1 MRVRNAWRPSTQ
13 NMINADFTK
22 NGKQIEF
29 LEALTDTINGNSP
42 IRNFFIGGAI
52 RGGKT
57 FVCLGGLVILAKLY
71 PNSRWHI
78 VRESFP
84 TLRSTTIPSV
94 EKILRG
100 ANVKWH
106 KNPSDYFVEFPNNS
120 RIYFFSENYAMDK
133 DLDRF
138 KGLETNGF
146 LLEQIEELQEATF
159 MKCMERCGSW
169 YVDPMP
175 PALNFATFNP
185 SFNWVKDKI
194 YEPAIAG
201 MLPNTDLYITALPT
215 DNPFVTDDQWNAW
228 ERLDDES
235 KERFIMGSW
244 DMDVKGNFMHRFD
257 RNIHLDESIEFRR
270 DDYVRLS
277 FDFNVDPMTC
287 TVYQTDGYTYHNTLM
302 EYRVENS
309 DTYEICDR
317 IKADFYHS
325 NEYVDGLP
333 ALKIRGDAS
342 GKNRMS
348 GTRGHINHYEI
359 IRTELGLDWN
369 DFDIPTAN
377 PGISASRV
385 FCNSIL
391 QHFPNVKI
399 KESTCPFL
407 VKDMMF
413 CLSGLDGN
421 GEAVILKKGK
431 NQYINMDNKML
442 GHLMDN
448 WRYGV
453 HTDLHGFIQIPKS

>member
-1 MRVRNAWRPSTQ
+1 
-13 NMINADFTK
+13 MINADFTR
-22 NGKQIEF
+22 NEKQIEL
-29 LEALTDTINGNSP
+29 LESLVDVLNGDSE

-57 FVCLGGLVILAKLY
+57 FVCLGALVILCKKY
-71 PNSRWHI
+71 PGSRWHI

-94 EKILRG
+94 EKLLKW
-100 ANVKWH
+100 ANVKW
-106 KNPSDYFVEFPNNS
+106 NRNSSDYFVQFPNGS
-120 RIYFFSENYAMDK
+120 RIYFFSENYVNDK

-169 YVDPMP
+169 YIDPMP
-175 PALNFATFNP
+175 AALNFATFNP

-194 YEPAIAG
+194 YLLAIAG
-201 MLPNTDLYITALPT
+201 LLPITDKYITALPT
-215 DNPFVTDDQWNAW
+215 DNPFVTDDQWKAW
-228 ERLDDES
+228 DRLDDES
-235 KERFIMGSW
+235 KERFIMGNW
-244 DMDVKGNFMHRFD
+244 ELNVEGAFMHRFD
-257 RNIHLDESIEFRR
+257 RDKHLSEEIYFKE
-270 DDYVRLS
+270 DDYVNLS

-287 TVYQTDGYTYHNTLM
+287 TVYQTDGYTYHHTLK

-309 DTYEICDR
+309 DTYEVCDR

-325 NEYVDGLP
+325 NDLYKGTP
-333 ALKIRGDAS
+333 SFKIRGDAS
-342 GKNRMS
+342 GSNRMS

-359 IRTELGLDWN
+359 IRTELGLTWQS
-369 DFDIPTAN
+369 FDIPTAN

-391 QHFPNVKI
+391 QHFQNVKI
-399 KESTCPFL
+399 KESTCPYL

-413 CLSGLDGN
+413 CLSGLDSN
-421 GEAVILKKGK
+421 GRTVIEKTGK
-431 NQYINMDNKML
+431 NKFINMDNKML

-453 HTDLHGFIQIPKS
+453 HTDLHNFIQIPKS

>member
-1 MRVRNAWRPSTQ
+1 MRT
-13 NMINADFTK
+13 ADFSK
-22 NGKQIEF
+22 NPKQSEF
-29 LEALTDTINGNSP
+29 IQEVVKTINGDSP
-42 IRNFFIGGAI
+42 VRNFFIGGAI

-57 FVCLGGLVILAKLY
+57 FVCLGALVILAKKY
-71 PNSRWHI
+71 PMSKWHI

-106 KNPSDYFVEFPNNS
+106 KNPSDYHVSFPNGS
-120 RIYFFSENYAMDK
+120 KIYFFSENYAQDK

-159 MKCMERCGSW
+159 MKCLERCGSW

-175 PALNFATFNP
+175 PAINLSTFNP

-194 YEPAIAG
+194 YEPAMAG
-201 MLPNTDLYITALPT
+201 MLPKTDYYLTALPT
-215 DNPFVTDDQWNAW
+215 DNPYVTDDQWTAW
-228 ERLDDES
+228 DRLDDES

-244 DMDVKGNFMHRFD
+244 DIDVKGAFTHRFD
-257 RNIHLDESIEFRR
+257 RKKHIDESLEYKVDEYI
-270 DDYVRLS
+270 RLA
-277 FDFNVDPMTC
+277 FDFNVDPATC
-287 TVYQTDGYTYHNTLM
+287 TVYQTDGYTYHHTLK

-325 NEYVDGLP
+325 NDLINGTP
-333 ALKIRGDAS
+333 AFKVRGDAS

-359 IRTELGLDWN
+359 IKTELALSWD
-369 DFDIPTAN
+369 DFDIPTVN

-399 KESTCPFL
+399 KESECPWL
-407 VKDMMF
+407 VKDLMF
-413 CLSGLDGN
+413 CLAGLDRNGN
-421 GEAVILKKGK
+421 TVIQKLGK
-431 NQYINMDNKML
+431 NPFINMDNKML
-442 GHLMDN
+442 GHLLDT

-453 HTDLHGFIQIPKS
+453 HTDLHKFISIPKS